1 MIASTS
7 GQPHASFATIA
18 AAGCTKF
25 LLFICLIG
33 QENIRH
39 ANRIARRLSAGPG
52 SSDKIE
58 WF

>member
-1 MIASTS
+1 MIPSTS
-7 GQPHASFATIA
+7 DQPHASLA
-18 AAGCTKF
+18 AIVAGGCTKF

-39 ANRIARRLSAGPG
+39 AIRIARSLSAGPG
-52 SSDKIE
+52 PSDKIE